1 MTENAMTENDEK
13 KEFLW
18 GYRKAIRK
26 QKQIEDEIRRLRL
39 DRISPSL
46 VQDGMP
52 HGSGGGDLSGYA
64 VQLDS
69 LLEELRKQGEEC
81 IRKRKEIVVKIEEI
95 GNETEILLLRYR
107 YINGMKW
114 EDIAERMDICWRY
127 VMRLHGKAL
136 AHLKI

>member
-1 MTENAMTENDEK
+1 MTENDEK

-26 QKQIEDEIRRLRL
+26 QKQIEDEIRQLRL

-52 HGSGGGDLSGYA
+52 HGSGGGDLSRYA
-64 VQLDS
+64 VQLDN
-69 LLEELRKQGEEC
+69 LMEELRKQGEEC
-81 IRKRKEIVVKIEEI
+81 IRKRKEIIAKIEEI

-114 EDIAERMDICWRY
+114 EDIAVKMEYSWQHVHKI
-127 VMRLHGKAL
+127 HGKAL
-136 AHLKI
+136 KHLKI